1 MNFQLITESPAW
13 MLIFC
18 PLAGFIYSWL
28 LYRKETTFSGTARWL
43 TILMASLRFVVVT
56 MLAILLLS
64 PLVKTLF
71 TEVERPLVIIL
82 QDQSRSVIAVR
93 DSEAVKKQYPPALD
107 ALKKE
112 LESDFD
118 VRTFQIGDKVKEGIN
133 YNFTGSMTD
142 LSDPVSELRSRFAG
156 RNLGAVILSTDGIFN
171 KGANPLYAYQDL
183 KIPVYTIGMG
193 DTTVRKDLLISKV
206 SQNKTAFSGNT
217 FPVEITVEARQ
228 CAGATIVLSISRAGK
243 EVFTRTLTV
252 PTSRFNTLVP
262 VFLEAGAKGIAHY
275 IVKLT
280 RLDGESNYVNNQ
292 RDFFIE
298 IIDSRQQILLVSNSP
313 HPDIAV
319 FKSLLESNP
328 NYQVKTTSLAEFD
341 GKTDAVNVAILHQ
354 LPSLSQPA
362 ADLIKKLADQQVP
375 VLYVLGS
382 QSSVPQFN
390 KLETG
395 ILIGESNGSTTEV
408 LAEAS
413 KDFSLFTLE
422 EEEYRRISSFPP
434 LVSPFGNYNSNREVQ
449 SLLSQRIGSVKTG
462 MSLLYFS
469 NSGDQKIAVL
479 AGEGIWKWKLRE
491 HYEYGSSESVTVL
504 LTKTIQYLAT
514 TEKKTPFRIFYK
526 NSYNENEPVSLDAE
540 FYNESGELV
549 NTNEARITI
558 TDENKNNYP
567 FTFSRAGKA
576 YTLDAGFLPVGS
588 YNFTASTISGKSTY
602 TETGSFTIS
611 ALQAE
616 LTETIANHQ
625 LLSALSEKTG
635 GKFFSMSS
643 FGGIA
648 GELKK
653 KEDIRSVSYSQKRLD
668 EVINL
673 KLIFTLILLLLTIEW
688 FMRKR
693 SGGY

>member
-1 MNFQLITESPAW
+1 MNFQLITEAPAW

-18 PLAGFIYSWL
+18 PLAGFIYAWL
-28 LYRKETTFSGTARWL
+28 LYRKETTFSGTARWITL
-43 TILMASLRFVVVT
+43 LMASLRFVVVT
-56 MLAILLLS
+56 VLAILLLS

-82 QDQSRSVIAVR
+82 QDQSRSVISVR
-93 DSEAVKKQYPPALD
+93 DSVQVKKEYPAALT
-107 ALKKE
+107 ALQKE

-118 VRTFQIGDKVKEGIN
+118 VRTFRIGDEVKEGIT
-133 YNFTGSMTD
+133 YNFSGSMTD
-142 LSDPVSELRSRFAG
+142 LSDPVTELRSRFAG
-156 RNLGAVILSTDGIFN
+156 RNLGAVILSSDGIFN
-171 KGANPLYAYQDL
+171 KGINPLYAYQDL
-183 KIPVYTIGMG
+183 KVPVYTIGMG

-206 SQNKTAFSGNT
+206 GHNKTAFSGNT
-217 FPVEITVEARQ
+217 FPVEITVDARQ
-228 CAGATIVLSISRAGK
+228 CAGAQVQLTISKSGQ
-243 EVFTRTLTV
+243 EVFTRSLV
-252 PTSRFNTLVP
+252 IPTGRFNTLIP
-262 VFLEAGAKGIAHY
+262 VFLEAGAKGISHY

-280 RLDGESNYVNNQ
+280 QLDGESNFINNQ

-298 IIDSRQQILLVSNSP
+298 IIDSRQQVLLVSNAP

-319 FKSLLESNP
+319 LKSLLESNP
-328 NYQVKTTSLAEFD
+328 NYQVKTVFYNDFD
-341 GKTDAVNVAILHQ
+341 GKTDAINVAILHQ
-354 LPSLSQPA
+354 LPSASQPST
-362 ADLIKKLADQQVP
+362 DLIKKLADQQVP
-375 VLYVLGS
+375 VLYILGS
-382 QSSVPQFN
+382 QTNIPLFN

-395 ILIGESNGSTTEV
+395 VTIGESNGTTTEV
-408 LAEAS
+408 LAEPS
-413 KDFSLFTLE
+413 KDFSYFTFE
-422 EEEYRRISSFPP
+422 EEELRRISSFPP
-434 LVSPFGNYNSNREVQ
+434 LVSPFGNYNQGREIKA
-449 SLLSQRIGSVKTG
+449 LLQQRIGTVKTG
-462 MSLLYFS
+462 MPLLYFS
-469 NSGDQKIAVL
+469 TTGDQKIAVL

-549 NTNEARITI
+549 NANEARITI

-576 YTLDAGFLPVGS
+576 YTLEAGFLPVGS
-588 YNFTASTISGKSTY
+588 YSFTASTISGKNTY

-616 LTETIANHQ
+616 LTESIANHQ
-625 LLSALSEKTG
+625 LLSALSDKTG
-635 GKFFSMSS
+635 GKFFPMNS
-643 FGGIA
+643 FAGIA
-648 GELKK
+648 AELKK
-653 KEDIRSVSYSQKRLD
+653 KDDIRSVSYSQKRLD

-673 KLIFTLILLLLTIEW
+673 KLVFSLILLLLTIEW